1 MLHSEN
7 CLSRVP
13 RVGGGRRSLTDVY
26 PNTLQP
32 LRKVFAE
39 QPKLLAAAAAV
50 SDSILLRDLLEVLG
64 TTVGPNTQS

>member
-39 QPKLLAAAAAV
+39 QPKLLAAAAV